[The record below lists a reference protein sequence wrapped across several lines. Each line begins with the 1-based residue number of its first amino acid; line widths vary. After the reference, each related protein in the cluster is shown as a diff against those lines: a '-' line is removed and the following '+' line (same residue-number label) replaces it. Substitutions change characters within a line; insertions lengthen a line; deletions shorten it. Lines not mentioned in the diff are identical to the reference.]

1 MNGQY
6 TSGSVTTPVKFIVN
20 SPLEL
25 KNEKNNVVVTGNNS
39 YKALTTINLSL
50 LTTGVSELM
59 LNNAVLTNGTIIIS
73 STSNANIYNIILNN
87 LHDSD
92 EVEFEHD

>member
-1 MNGQY
+1 MSMHKTLHN
-6 TSGSVTTPVKFIVN
+6 KF
-20 SPLEL
+20 
-25 KNEKNNVVVTGNNS
+25 
-39 YKALTTINLSL
+39 YKRKVITTINLSL

>member
-1 MNGQY
+1 MSMHKTLHN
-6 TSGSVTTPVKFIVN
+6 KF
-20 SPLEL
+20 
-25 KNEKNNVVVTGNNS
+25 
-39 YKALTTINLSL
+39 YKRKVITTINLSL

-92 EVEFEHD
+92 EVEFKHD

>member
-1 MNGQY
+1 MSMHKTLHN
-6 TSGSVTTPVKFIVN
+6 KFY
-20 SPLEL
+20 
-25 KNEKNNVVVTGNNS
+25 KR
-39 YKALTTINLSL
+39 KALTTINLSL